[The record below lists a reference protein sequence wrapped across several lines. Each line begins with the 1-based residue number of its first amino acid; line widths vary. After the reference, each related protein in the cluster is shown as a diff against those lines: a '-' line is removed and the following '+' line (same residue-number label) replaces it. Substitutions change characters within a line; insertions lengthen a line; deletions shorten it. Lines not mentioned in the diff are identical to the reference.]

1 MGNVVSFTHMSLDG
15 FVGGPDGEMDWIVY
29 NSELADDAYALSRS
43 AGAALYGRT
52 TYQMMEGYWPT
63 VLANPDSSPHDR
75 GHAEWVENIPKF
87 VFSRTLEQATW
98 NNTTLIKDNLVEEV
112 TQLKQQIADD
122 LLIFGS
128 PRLTHALAQLGLI
141 DEYRIN
147 LNPVSIGHGMPLF
160 EKGQSSVKL
169 SLSESRTFD
178 CGVIALRYAV
188 VR

>member
-1 MGNVVSFTHMSLDG
+1 MGNVVSFTHVSLDG
-15 FVGGPDGEMDWIVY
+15 YVANDEGAMDWLTYTGEI
-29 NSELADDAYALSRS
+29 ADDAYALSRS

-63 VLANPDSSPHDR
+63 VLVNPDSSSEDR
-75 GHAEWVENIPKF
+75 GHAEWVENIPKV
-87 VFSRTLEQATW
+87 VFSHTLDNVTW
-98 NNTTLIKDNLVEEV
+98 NNTTLIKDNLIEEV
-112 TQLKQQIADD
+112 SKLKQQIADD

-128 PRLTHALAQLGLI
+128 PRLTYSLAQLGLI

-147 LNPVSIGHGMPLF
+147 LNPIAIGQGLPLF
-160 EKGQSSVKL
+160 EEGQPPIKL
-169 SLSESRTFD
+169 SLSESRTFA